1 MSNSNPPA
9 FPTSFNAD
17 YPHEMIGGLTMRDY
31 FAARAM
37 QGELASESLVWNENV
52 HKSVSKS
59 AYQFADAMLHW
70 SEHSENQDD
79 NDQYDEM
86 RTEIARLRA
95 ELANQTAL
103 VEKCMVA
110 MNENAD
116 KGEKAE
122 AEVGRLVRKLAL
134 EREEFKA
141 ELDRLKAQ
149 PVQEPIE
156 RTAWLI
162 EFSQNQQPVWVK
174 SIWLDDGFTNDANEA
189 ILFPTK
195 RCAEDVLDRLFSTPR
210 NKTVFRAA
218 RKVYRVTEQSGGR

>member
-1 MSNSNPPA
+1 MA
-9 FPTSFNAD
+9 
-17 YPHEMIGGLTMRDY
+17 ERDK
-31 FAARAM
+31 F
-37 QGELASESLVWNENV
+37 E
-52 HKSVSKS
+52 
-59 AYQFADAMLHW
+59 
-70 SEHSENQDD
+70 
-79 NDQYDEM
+79 
-86 RTEIARLRA
+86 TEATGLRA
-95 ELANQTAL
+95 ELATQTEL

-122 AEVGRLVRKLAL
+122 AELAM
-134 EREEFKA
+134 
-141 ELDRLKAQ
+141 LKAQ

-174 SIWLDDGFTNDANEA
+174 SIWHDDGFTNDANEA

-218 RKVYRVTEQSGGR
+218 RKVYRVTEHIFYAAPVQPALLTDEQIEKGAAALVDARIGKGYWPHASAESKAFHKKTVLIIFEAAIKGGAT

>member
-1 MSNSNPPA
+1 
-9 FPTSFNAD
+9 
-17 YPHEMIGGLTMRDY
+17 MIG
-31 FAARAM
+31 
-37 QGELASESLVWNENV
+37 
-52 HKSVSKS
+52 K
-59 AYQFADAMLHW
+59 HW

-95 ELANQTAL
+95 ELANQTEL

-122 AEVGRLVRKLAL
+122 AELAM
-134 EREEFKA
+134 
-141 ELDRLKAQ
+141 LKAQ

-218 RKVYRVTEQSGGR
+218 RKVYRVTEHIFYAAPVQPAPLTDLRISELWPGTSYQDCSKWHVYNFARFVEAAIKGGAT